1 MLRLYY
7 CVLVSFD
14 VMYKTFYIASTHLEA
29 IKIDGSGLSSSKSG
43 GGIICLR
50 GGSLYECNCV
60 IRLVEV
66 TVLDDSKLRLRA
78 RALFD

>member
-7 CVLVSFD
+7 IIIVDYCCD
-14 VMYKTFYIASTHLEA
+14 VIVSTHLEA

-50 GGSLYECNCV
+50 PGGSLYECNCV
-60 IRLVEV
+60 TTLFRLVEV
-66 TVLDDSKLRLRA
+66 TILDDSKLRVC
-78 RALFD
+78 ALFD